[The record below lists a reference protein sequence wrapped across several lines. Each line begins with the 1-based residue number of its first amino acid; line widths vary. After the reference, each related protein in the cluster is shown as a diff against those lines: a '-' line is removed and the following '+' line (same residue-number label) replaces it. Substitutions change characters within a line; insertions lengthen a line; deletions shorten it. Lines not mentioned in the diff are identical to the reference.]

1 MSEYKSLSDE
11 KAVKKLRELVE
22 HITICLFCTELTEL
36 PVNTRP
42 MGVQEVDDEGNL
54 WFISSSDSNKN
65 FEIKDDNRVQLFFSN
80 TGDSEYFSVYGNA
93 TVFRDQ
99 EKIDELWNP
108 IAKAWFEKGKEDPKV
123 TLIKVEPSHIYYWD
137 TKYGKLVSFFN
148 IAVAAVTGTNR
159 DTGLEG
165 ELKV

>member
-1 MSEYKSLSDE
+1 MSEYKTLADE
-11 KAVKKLRELVE
+11 KAVKKLRELAE
-22 HITICLFCTELTEL
+22 NIKICLFCTELTTL
-36 PVNTRP
+36 PITTRP
-42 MGVQEVDDEGNL
+42 MGVQEVDDSGNL
-54 WFISSSDSNKN
+54 WFLSSSDSYKN
-65 FEIKDDNRVQLFFSN
+65 FEINDDNRVQLFFSKVE
-80 TGDSEYFSVYGNA
+80 DSEYFSVYGTA

-99 EKIDELWNP
+99 EKINELWNP

-123 TLIKVEPSHIYYWD
+123 TVIKVEPSHIYYWD

-148 IAVAAVTGTNR
+148 IALAAATGTRR